1 MNRSPG
7 VGKIHGW
14 YWRQLLRAAPG
25 TVVLL
30 LLALVAGAGMR
41 GLELWGLQRL
51 LDALW
56 HDAAA
61 PPALLGPL
69 LIIGGALAVSHG
81 AGIAQ
86 GLLRARLSY
95 RASFRLRDQL
105 LTRVGRLRL
114 EAHEHPQ
121 FHDGL
126 ERARRAIPHMAQA
139 VDQMSGAVEQFI
151 TFAAYLA
158 YGGSVHWSLPVAFLI
173 GALPSVVQRLLAGAH
188 YTELVREQTPAHR
201 RLAYLAK
208 VLSDPGYRHELWLFR
223 LGPWLRDQ
231 WHRLS
236 VRLRRE
242 RLRRIRRHQAL
253 FFAANFGAVAAT
265 LWSLWQAVQ
274 GVQAGL
280 VTLGGLVAGAEVL
293 YRSGSQSQR
302 LVMALGN
309 LQRHL
314 LEVGFLH
321 GFLHA
326 DWPVRE
332 DRPAAAEAG
341 LGPVR
346 EIRFED
352 VSFTYPGADRP
363 ALRGLT
369 FTLRAGE
376 RVALVGPNGAGKS
389 TLAALLL
396 GLYEPTE
403 GRILING
410 RDARAI
416 PPPERWRHCSAIFQD
431 FERYEL
437 TLAENLLLPE
447 RPAAIEAVLRQS
459 GLDRHMAHLPDGL
472 DTLLGRLWNGRELSL
487 GQWQAVAIARALARR
502 ASLLVLDEPTSALDP
517 RAEVEVYERVLAATR
532 EALVVMVSH
541 RMGVC
546 RLADRVLVLEGGR
559 LVEEGTHGQLLAHGA
574 LYARIY
580 EAQAA
585 WYV

>member
-1 MNRSPG
+1 M
-7 VGKIHGW
+7 
-14 YWRQLLRAAPG
+14 
-25 TVVLL
+25 
-30 LLALVAGAGMR
+30 
-41 GLELWGLQRL
+41 
-51 LDALW
+51 
-56 HDAAA
+56 
-61 PPALLGPL
+61 
-69 LIIGGALAVSHG
+69 
-81 AGIAQ
+81 
-86 GLLRARLSY
+86 
-95 RASFRLRDQL
+95 
-105 LTRVGRLRL
+105 
-114 EAHEHPQ
+114 
-121 FHDGL
+121 
-126 ERARRAIPHMAQA
+126 
-139 VDQMSGAVEQFI
+139 
-151 TFAAYLA
+151 
-158 YGGSVHWSLPVAFLI
+158 HWSLPVAFLI

-280 VTLGGLVAGAEVL
+280 VTLGGLVAGVEVL

-447 RPAAIEAVLRQS
+447 RPAGSRRCCASPGWTGTWPTCRTAWTPCWA
-459 GLDRHMAHLPDGL
+459 G
-472 DTLLGRLWNGRELSL
+472 WNGAGALP
-487 GQWQAVAIARALARR
+487 GAVAGGGHRPGPGPAGVAAGPGRTHLGARPVRGGGG
-502 ASLLVLDEPTSALDP
+502 
-517 RAEVEVYERVLAATR
+517 YERVLAATV
-532 EALVVMVSH
+532 EALVVMGRTAWASAASRTGCWCWKAAGWWKRG
-541 RMGVC
+541 RMGSFWPTVRSTC
-546 RLADRVLVLEGGR
+546 ASERGPGGWN
-559 LVEEGTHGQLLAHGA
+559 
-574 LYARIY
+574 
-580 EAQAA
+580 AQGVAMRG
-585 WYV
+585 